1 MISRAVQAGV
11 PAAWVA
17 GDEVYGADP
26 QLRRTVREHGIGYV
40 LQVAAN
46 RRVPTHT
53 GPMRVDELPA
63 LIPPGGWQT
72 YSAGKGSKGTRY
84 YAWAWIAL
92 QPEDPDDAGQHHV
105 LIRRN
110 DFDR

>member
-40 LQVAAN
+40 L
-46 RRVPTHT
+46 
-53 GPMRVDELPA
+53 
-63 LIPPGGWQT
+63 
-72 YSAGKGSKGTRY
+72 
-84 YAWAWIAL
+84 
-92 QPEDPDDAGQHHV
+92 
-105 LIRRN
+105 
-110 DFDR
+110 